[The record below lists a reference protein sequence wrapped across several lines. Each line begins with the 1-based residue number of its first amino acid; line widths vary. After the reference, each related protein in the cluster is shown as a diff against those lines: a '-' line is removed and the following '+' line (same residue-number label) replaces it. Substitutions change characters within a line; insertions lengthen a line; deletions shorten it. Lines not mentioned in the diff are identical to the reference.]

1 MEGADDNIKTN
12 IGGDGDVKD
21 GDSPPDHLHRQ
32 GGRIS
37 EEVASGTS
45 TSSTDGDLEGEEEYL
60 EVHHQFRGRGG
71 GVGSASVDEFPGH
84 VPMMKKSC
92 EITVGEGA
100 AAEKTSAGAG
110 AGDDDDFA
118 IRTASKYYYGQLH
131 YYYDNHN
138 NINAAQ
144 RSPTTT
150 SEIVV
155 VGDEDV
161 GDGEGSSQ
169 FSLDFHNH
177 HHHHGS
183 TSSSYHNHSQEEE
196 GEEDA
201 VYVAVSSSSTSSS
214 MDALLWT
221 LNHAILHPSSTTVFL
236 VHVFPQIR
244 HIPTPCKY

>member
-1 MEGADDNIKTN
+1 MEGADNNIKTN
-12 IGGDGDVKD
+12 RGGDGDMKD
-21 GDSPPDHLHRQ
+21 GDSSPDHIHRQ

-45 TSSTDGDLEGEEEYL
+45 TSSITTDGDLEGEEEYL
-60 EVHHQFRGRGG
+60 EVHHQFRGGGG

-84 VPMMKKSC
+84 VPTMKKRC
-92 EITVGEGA
+92 EITVGEEA
-100 AAEKTSAGAG
+100 AAEKTSAG

-131 YYYDNHN
+131 YYYDNN
-138 NINAAQ
+138 NDINAQ
-144 RSPTTT
+144 KSPTTT

-155 VGDEDV
+155 VGDEDQ

-177 HHHHGS
+177 HHGS
-183 TSSSYHNHSQEEE
+183 TSSSYHNHSQEE

-201 VYVAVSSSSTSSS
+201 VYVAVSSSSTSSRSSS

-221 LNHAILHPSSTTVFL
+221 LNHAILHPSSTTIFL

>member
-12 IGGDGDVKD
+12 RGGDGDVKD
-21 GDSPPDHLHRQ
+21 GDSSPDHLHRQ

-37 EEVASGTS
+37 EEVVSGTS
-45 TSSTDGDLEGEEEYL
+45 TSSITTDGDLEGEEEYL
-60 EVHHQFRGRGG
+60 EVHHQFRGGGG

-84 VPMMKKSC
+84 VRMMKKSC
-92 EITVGEGA
+92 EITVGEEEA
-100 AAEKTSAGAG
+100 AAEKTSAG

-131 YYYDNHN
+131 YYYDNNN
-138 NINAAQ
+138 NINAK
-144 RSPTTT
+144 RSSTTT
-150 SEIVV
+150 SEIVA
-155 VGDEDV
+155 VGDEDQ

-169 FSLDFHNH
+169 FSFDFHNH
-177 HHHHGS
+177 HHGN
-183 TSSSYHNHSQEEE
+183 TSSSYHNHSHEE

>member
-1 MEGADDNIKTN
+1 MEGADDNIKSN
-12 IGGDGDVKD
+12 RGGDGDVKD
-21 GDSPPDHLHRQ
+21 GDSSPDHLHRQ

-45 TSSTDGDLEGEEEYL
+45 TSSITTDGEDLEGEEEYL
-60 EVHHQFRGRGG
+60 EVHHQFRGG
-71 GVGSASVDEFPGH
+71 GVGSASVDEFPGDA
-84 VPMMKKSC
+84 PMMKKSC
-92 EITVGEGA
+92 EITVGEEA
-100 AAEKTSAGAG
+100 AAEKTSADAG
-110 AGDDDDFA
+110 GDDDDFA
-118 IRTASKYYYGQLH
+118 ITTASKYHYGQLN
-131 YYYDNHN
+131 YYYDN
-138 NINAAQ
+138 NINAK
-144 RSPTTT
+144 RSPTTTT

-155 VGDEDV
+155 VGDEDQ
-161 GDGEGSSQ
+161 GEGSSQ
-169 FSLDFHNH
+169 FSFDFHNH
-177 HHHHGS
+177 HHGNS
-183 TSSSYHNHSQEEE
+183 SSSYHNHGQEE

>member
-21 GDSPPDHLHRQ
+21 GDSSPDRLHHRQ

-37 EEVASGTS
+37 DEEVSGTS
-45 TSSTDGDLEGEEEYL
+45 TSSTTDGDLEGEEGGYL
-60 EVHHQFRGRGG
+60 EVHHLLGVGG
-71 GVGSASVDEFPGH
+71 GGEGGVDSASVDEFHGH
-84 VPMMKKSC
+84 VLMMKKSC
-92 EITVGEGA
+92 EITVEEAA

-110 AGDDDDFA
+110 DDDDYA
-118 IRTASKYYYGQLH
+118 IRTASKYYYGHLHH
-131 YYYDNHN
+131 YYGN
-138 NINAAQ
+138 NKNSNAKG
-144 RSPTTT
+144 SSTTT

-155 VGDEDV
+155 EGDEDQ
-161 GDGEGSSQ
+161 GEGSSQ
-169 FSLDFHNH
+169 FSFDFHNH
-177 HHHHGS
+177 HHRGNS
-183 TSSSYHNHSQEEE
+183 SSSYHNHRQGE

-236 VHVFPQIR
+236 VHVFPQTK

>member
-1 MEGADDNIKTN
+1 MEGADGNIKTN
-12 IGGDGDVKD
+12 RGGDGDVKD

-92 EITVGEGA
+92 EITVGEEA

-110 AGDDDDFA
+110 DDDDDFA
-118 IRTASKYYYGQLH
+118 IRTAGKYYHGQLH
-131 YYYDNHN
+131 YYYDNNN
-138 NINAAQ
+138 NINAQ

-155 VGDEDV
+155 VGEEDQ

-177 HHHHGS
+177 HHHGS
-183 TSSSYHNHSQEEE
+183 TSSSYHNHSQEE
-196 GEEDA
+196 GDQEDT